1 MVRGLARTILRRSAA
16 ATAATTPAA
25 GVTGVAA
32 TGVAATDAA
41 EAVEVASAQ
50 AEPTAGGVD
59 RAADAVMGLES
70 PVSPD
75 ATGERALASVPASAV
90 ASSTGM
96 AALEVHI
103 ESDDQSRRVV
113 RVDAFPCRIGK
124 ARDSEVCLG
133 GWRVG
138 RQHARI
144 QWVGRGL
151 KLIDLGTL
159 GGTTV
164 NGERVVEFGP
174 LSERDE
180 IGIAGYRLSLHGR
193 ALRGQVVVDSSGRP
207 GRGAE
212 GDAGS
217 GGETAGL
224 VGAISGLTG
233 VDVLALGP
241 AMLDHGSPG
250 SDTALAIN
258 APAADSDT
266 LASVVS
272 FHPGMKSGDPASNA
286 QAQAAWQRQLQMV
299 PWRRLV
305 HRRLLELIDLQRR
318 NLSHF
323 SAEQLRDEV
332 RQTVEAIVAELDDLP
347 PWLAAADL
355 IAEVV
360 DEAVGLGPIERL
372 MAEPDVTE
380 IMVNGPSDVF
390 IERAGKLERAAVAF
404 SDDLAVRNIIERI
417 VTPLGRRIDE
427 SSPLVDARLPDGSRV
442 NAIIAPVALKGPTIT
457 IRRFNRRVL
466 APSDLIGLGTA
477 DQAIMAFL
485 ALCVRE
491 RRSLVVS
498 GGTGSGKTTLLN
510 VLSNLIDEEERLI
523 TIEDAAELKL
533 AHQHLVSLE
542 ARPPNAEGRG
552 AVTIRDLVRNA
563 LRMRPDRII
572 VGECRGGEALDM
584 LQAMNTG
591 HEGSLTT
598 VHANTPRDALSRL
611 EVMSLM
617 SGVELPLTAIRDQI
631 ANAVDVIVHQARLRD
646 GSRRITSLIEITGIE
661 SGRVQAHELFR
672 FEQTGFEDGKVHG
685 RHVATGAIPEFFDDL
700 RQRGLA
706 PPLDLFQAPT
716 DAPTVQEAR

>member
-1 MVRGLARTILRRSAA
+1 MARALSRSA
-16 ATAATTPAA
+16 
-25 GVTGVAA
+25 
-32 TGVAATDAA
+32 
-41 EAVEVASAQ
+41 
-50 AEPTAGGVD
+50 
-59 RAADAVMGLES
+59 
-70 PVSPD
+70 
-75 ATGERALASVPASAV
+75 PASAPHAV
-90 ASSTGM
+90 TTPQAVP
-96 AALEVHI
+96 ALEVQI
-103 ESDDQSRRVV
+103 ESDDQPLRRVSV
-113 RVDAFPCRIGK
+113 ERFPCRIGK
-124 ARDSEVCLG
+124 TRDSEIVLG

-138 RQHARI
+138 RQHAQI

-151 KLIDLGTL
+151 KLVDLGTL

-180 IGIAGYRLSLHGR
+180 IGIAGYRLRLHGR
-193 ALRGQVVVDSSGRP
+193 ALRGQVAVDPVPGVGGPGPADAGVDGGP
-207 GRGAE
+207 GRAPVTGPGAE
-212 GDAGS
+212 DTVDGAGPKGLAGS
-217 GGETAGL
+217 AADEAGTAGQGGGRRIDGSTAG
-224 VGAISGLTG
+224 VGGLA
-233 VDVLALGP
+233 DVADAP
-241 AMLDHGSPG
+241 
-250 SDTALAIN
+250 N
-258 APAADSDT
+258 AT
-266 LASVVS
+266 
-272 FHPGMKSGDPASNA
+272 
-286 QAQAAWQRQLQMV
+286 AQAAWQRQLSML

-323 SAEQLRDEV
+323 SADQLRDEV
-332 RQTVEAIVAELDDLP
+332 RQAVEAIVAELDDLP
-347 PWLAAADL
+347 AQLTRADL

-372 MAEPDVTE
+372 MSEPDITE
-380 IMVNGPSDVF
+380 IMVNGPVDVF
-390 IERAGKLERAAVAF
+390 VERAGRLERAAVAF

-442 NAIIAPVALKGPTIT
+442 NAIIAPVALRGPTIT

-466 APSDLIGLGTA
+466 EPTDLIGLGTA
-477 DQAIMAFL
+477 NEAIMAFL

-510 VLSNLIDEEERLI
+510 VLSNLIGEEERLI

-533 AHQHLVSLE
+533 AHEHLVALE

-617 SGVELPLTAIRDQI
+617 SGVELPLAAIRDQI
-631 ANAVDVIVHQARLRD
+631 ANAVDVIVHQARMRD
-646 GSRRITSLIEITGIE
+646 GTRKITSLIEITGIE
-661 SGRVQAHELFR
+661 SGRIQSHELFR
-672 FEQTGFEDGKVHG
+672 FDQSSVDEGRILG
-685 RHVATGAIPEFFDDL
+685 RHVATGAIPEFFEDL
-700 RQRGLA
+700 RQRGVD
-706 PPLDLFQAPT
+706 PPLDLFGTGAGT
-716 DAPTVQEAR
+716 DAATPS

>member
-1 MVRGLARTILRRSAA
+1 MAVHALSRSASGSPGA
-16 ATAATTPAA
+16 APATTVAVTSGISPA
-25 GVTGVAA
+25 T
-32 TGVAATDAA
+32 
-41 EAVEVASAQ
+41 
-50 AEPTAGGVD
+50 P
-59 RAADAVMGLES
+59 
-70 PVSPD
+70 
-75 ATGERALASVPASAV
+75 
-90 ASSTGM
+90 
-96 AALEVHI
+96 ALEVHV
-103 ESDDQSRRVV
+103 ESDDQPLRTV
-113 RVDAFPCRIGK
+113 RVDRFPCRIGK

-138 RQHARI
+138 RQHAQI

-151 KLIDLGTL
+151 KLVDLGTL

-180 IGIAGYRLSLHGR
+180 IGIAGYRLRLHGR
-193 ALRGQVVVDSSGRP
+193 ALRGQVSAGAAAGLVAGTGIDPDGGPAGADPAAVPVAGAVDG
-207 GRGAE
+207 
-212 GDAGS
+212 GS
-217 GGETAGL
+217 GGTQPATVEGGLLPTAGRRPPEEGGL
-224 VGAISGLTG
+224 V
-233 VDVLALGP
+233 P
-241 AMLDHGSPG
+241 ASACVQEADDDAPS
-250 SDTALAIN
+250 ALAQ
-258 APAADSDT
+258 
-266 LASVVS
+266 V
-272 FHPGMKSGDPASNA
+272 
-286 QAQAAWQRQLQMV
+286 AWQRQLQMV

-323 SAEQLRDEV
+323 STEQLRDEV
-332 RQTVEAIVAELDDLP
+332 RQAVEAIVAELDELP
-347 PWLAAADL
+347 AAIAPADL

-380 IMVNGPSDVF
+380 IMVNGPIDVF
-390 IERAGKLERAAVAF
+390 IERAGRLERAAVAF

-477 DQAIMAFL
+477 DEAIMAFL

-510 VLSNLIDEEERLI
+510 VLSNLIGEEERLI

-533 AHQHLVSLE
+533 AHEHLVSLE

-617 SGVELPLTAIRDQI
+617 SGVELPLAAIRDQI

-646 GSRRITSLIEITGIE
+646 GSRRITSLIEVTGIE
-661 SGRVQAHELFR
+661 SGRIQAHELFR
-672 FEQTGFEDGKVHG
+672 FDQAGFENG
-685 RHVATGAIPEFFDDL
+685 RVQGHHVATGAIPEFFEDL
-700 RQRGLA
+700 RQRGLD
-706 PPLDLFQAPT
+706 PPLDLFQAGPGGKLRAQT
-716 DAPTVQEAR
+716 R

>member
-1 MVRGLARTILRRSAA
+1 MARVLS
-16 ATAATTPAA
+16 
-25 GVTGVAA
+25 
-32 TGVAATDAA
+32 
-41 EAVEVASAQ
+41 
-50 AEPTAGGVD
+50 
-59 RAADAVMGLES
+59 RAAL
-70 PVSPD
+70 
-75 ATGERALASVPASAV
+75 V
-90 ASSTGM
+90 ASSQSGAPASTPLTP
-96 AALEVHI
+96 ALEVRI
-103 ESDDQSRRVV
+103 ESDDQPSRTV
-113 RVDAFPCRIGK
+113 RVDRFPCRIGK
-124 ARDSEVCLG
+124 ARDSEVVLG

-138 RQHARI
+138 RQHAQI

-180 IGIAGYRLSLHGR
+180 IGIAGYRLRLHGR
-193 ALRGQVVVDSSGRP
+193 ALRGQVGADPLPGQGGADSGLAGETDPGSGADGPAAPGGRAGEGLATAGAGVAASSGAAP
-207 GRGAE
+207 GSATRDSRGA
-212 GDAGS
+212 DA
-217 GGETAGL
+217 A
-224 VGAISGLTG
+224 
-233 VDVLALGP
+233 
-241 AMLDHGSPG
+241 
-250 SDTALAIN
+250 N
-258 APAADSDT
+258 AT
-266 LASVVS
+266 
-272 FHPGMKSGDPASNA
+272 
-286 QAQAAWQRQLQMV
+286 AQAAWQRQLAML

-323 SAEQLRDEV
+323 SADQLRDEV
-332 RQTVEAIVAELDDLP
+332 RQAVEAIVAELDDLP
-347 PWLAAADL
+347 PHLAAADL

-372 MAEPDVTE
+372 MSEPDITE
-380 IMVNGPSDVF
+380 IMVNGPADVF
-390 IERAGKLERAAVAF
+390 VERAGKLERAAVAF

-442 NAIIAPVALKGPTIT
+442 NAIIAPVALRGPTVT

-466 APSDLIGLGTA
+466 APEDLIGLGTA
-477 DQAIMAFL
+477 NEPIMAFL

-510 VLSNLIDEEERLI
+510 VLSNLIGEEERLI

-533 AHQHLVSLE
+533 AHEHLVSLE

-617 SGVELPLTAIRDQI
+617 SGVELPLAAIRDQI
-631 ANAVDVIVHQARLRD
+631 ANAVDVIVHQARMRD
-646 GSRRITSLIEITGIE
+646 GTRKITSLIEITGIE
-661 SGRVQAHELFR
+661 SGRIQAHELFR
-672 FEQTGFEDGKVHG
+672 FEQSSFEQGRVTG
-685 RHVATGAIPEFFDDL
+685 RHVATGAIPEFFEDL
-700 RQRGLA
+700 RQRGLD
-706 PPLDLFQAPT
+706 PPLDLFNADPGPT
-716 DAPTVQEAR
+716 GGES

>member
-1 MVRGLARTILRRSAA
+1 MARLLSRPALSA
-16 ATAATTPAA
+16 
-25 GVTGVAA
+25 G
-32 TGVAATDAA
+32 
-41 EAVEVASAQ
+41 AQ
-50 AEPTAGGVD
+50 TAGAQTAG
-59 RAADAVMGLES
+59 AQTAGAQ
-70 PVSPD
+70 
-75 ATGERALASVPASAV
+75 TVP
-90 ASSTGM
+90 
-96 AALEVHI
+96 ALEVQI
-103 ESDDQSRRVV
+103 ESDDQPPRTV
-113 RVDAFPCRIGK
+113 RVDRFPCRIGK
-124 ARDSEVCLG
+124 GRDSEVVLG

-138 RQHARI
+138 RQHAQI

-180 IGIAGYRLSLHGR
+180 IGIAGYRLRLHGR
-193 ALRGQVVVDSSGRP
+193 ALRGQVGADPLPGQGGAGPGLSGNVHPGTAADGQALPGGRVGEGLAATGDEVAAAASARAP
-207 GRGAE
+207 AATAARDGRGA
-212 GDAGS
+212 DA
-217 GGETAGL
+217 A
-224 VGAISGLTG
+224 
-233 VDVLALGP
+233 
-241 AMLDHGSPG
+241 
-250 SDTALAIN
+250 N
-258 APAADSDT
+258 AT
-266 LASVVS
+266 
-272 FHPGMKSGDPASNA
+272 
-286 QAQAAWQRQLQMV
+286 AQAAWQRQLAML

-323 SAEQLRDEV
+323 SADQLRDEV
-332 RQTVEAIVAELDDLP
+332 RQAVEAIVAELDELP
-347 PWLAAADL
+347 PHLAAADL

-372 MAEPDVTE
+372 MSEPDITE
-380 IMVNGPSDVF
+380 IMVNGPLDVF
-390 IERAGKLERAAVAF
+390 VERAGKLERAAVAF

-427 SSPLVDARLPDGSRV
+427 SSPLVDARLPDESRV
-442 NAIIAPVALKGPTIT
+442 NAIIAPVALRGPTVT

-466 APSDLIGLGTA
+466 APEDLIGLGTA
-477 DQAIMAFL
+477 NEAIMAFL

-510 VLSNLIDEEERLI
+510 VLSNLIGEEERLI

-533 AHQHLVSLE
+533 AHDHLVSLE

-631 ANAVDVIVHQARLRD
+631 ANAVDVIVHQARMRD
-646 GSRRITSLIEITGIE
+646 GTRKITSLIEITGIE
-661 SGRVQAHELFR
+661 SGRIQAHELFR
-672 FEQTGFEDGKVHG
+672 FEQTSFEQGRVTG
-685 RHVATGAIPEFFDDL
+685 RHVATGAIPEFFEDL
-700 RQRGLA
+700 RQRGLD
-706 PPLDLFQAPT
+706 PPLDLFNAGPGP
-716 DAPTVQEAR
+716 AGGES

>member
-1 MVRGLARTILRRSAA
+1 MARALLS
-16 ATAATTPAA
+16 PAA
-25 GVTGVAA
+25 
-32 TGVAATDAA
+32 
-41 EAVEVASAQ
+41 S
-50 AEPTAGGVD
+50 
-59 RAADAVMGLES
+59 RAAS
-70 PVSPD
+70 
-75 ATGERALASVPASAV
+75 
-90 ASSTGM
+90 
-96 AALEVHI
+96 ALEVQI
-103 ESDDQSRRVV
+103 EADDQPLRTVA
-113 RVDAFPCRIGK
+113 VDSFPCRIGK
-124 ARDSEVCLG
+124 ARDSEVCLA

-138 RQHARI
+138 RQHAQI

-180 IGIAGYRLSLHGR
+180 IGIAGYRIRLHGR
-193 ALRGQVVVDSSGRP
+193 ALRGQGP
-207 GRGAE
+207 

-217 GGETAGL
+217 RG
-224 VGAISGLTG
+224 SGP
-233 VDVLALGP
+233 LGP
-241 AMLDHGSPG
+241 ASPDQAGLAGDSGKAGGADGASNASGGPAGEGSGPG
-250 SDTALAIN
+250 RRGPNGESGGLGPDASAGEGQRGGELPASEQ
-258 APAADSDT
+258 PAADA
-266 LASVVS
+266 LAR
-272 FHPGMKSGDPASNA
+272 PEPTP
-286 QAQAAWQRQLQMV
+286 WERQLAV
-299 PWRRLV
+299 LPWRRLV

-332 RQTVEAIVAELDDLP
+332 SHTVEAIVAEMDELP
-347 PWLAAADL
+347 AEIPPAQL

-380 IMVNGPSDVF
+380 IMVNGPVDVF
-390 IERAGKLERAAVAF
+390 VERGGRLERATVAF

-442 NAIIAPVALKGPTIT
+442 NAIIAPVALKGPTVT

-466 APSDLIGLGTA
+466 APSDLVGLGTA
-477 DQAIMAFL
+477 SEAIMAFL
-485 ALCVRE
+485 ELCVRE

-510 VLSNLIDEEERLI
+510 VLSNLIGEDERLI

-533 AHQHLVSLE
+533 AHDHLVSLE
-542 ARPPNAEGRG
+542 ARPPNAEGKG

-617 SGVELPLTAIRDQI
+617 SGVELPLAAIRDQI

-646 GSRRITSLIEITGIE
+646 GSRRITSLIEVTGIE
-661 SGRVQAHELFR
+661 SGRIQSHELFR
-672 FEQTGFEDGKVHG
+672 FEQTSVEGGRISG
-685 RHVATGAIPEFFDDL
+685 RHVATGAIPEFFEDL
-700 RQRGLA
+700 RQRGVDPPMTLFAVDAAA
-706 PPLDLFQAPT
+706 PGDR
-716 DAPTVQEAR
+716 QEAG